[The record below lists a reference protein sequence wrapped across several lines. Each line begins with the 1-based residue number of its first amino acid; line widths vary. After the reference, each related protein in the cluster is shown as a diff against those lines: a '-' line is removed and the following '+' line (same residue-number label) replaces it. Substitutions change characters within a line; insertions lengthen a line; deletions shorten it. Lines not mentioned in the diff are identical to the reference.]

1 MSSQL
6 VDNLAD
12 PWEADALG
20 LWSLSVTPAAKRFGE
35 DGLGMAIVARS
46 GAGTDPAPLAQRRF
60 EPPLDL
66 QGVEELRFWLRSSRP
81 GDGSPASP
89 LYLTFEAASGGP
101 TPGPTWRRLLPV
113 RKRETWELHRL
124 WLGDMPV
131 DLRHGVGI
139 LRFRSLDP
147 TVAFTAAVDDLIGV
161 TAEPLQDVDIALL
174 ARLDR
179 RFRVPV
185 EGAPTEVLA
194 LVDLPENPG
203 ERALPYI
210 LITPWSIQPLGERGA
225 SVDIVDNYTTTGAF
239 VRPAPQEIQ
248 LEYRVD
254 VFAQARSQKTSV
266 LEGVLGDF
274 AGNPRLVVNGEPLQ
288 MTPFAPLPEQAAYL
302 VPPGRTPLFYRV
314 IAGMEVGVR
323 QFRPMAVPTLFT
335 APGDGKETGEAVTV

>member
-6 VDNLAD
+6 VDNLAT
-12 PWEADALG
+12 PWQGDALG
-20 LWSLSVTPAAKRFGE
+20 LWSLNVTPAARRFGE

-60 EPPLDL
+60 DPPLDL

-89 LYLTFEAASGGP
+89 FYLAFEAASDGP
-101 TPGPTWRRLLPV
+101 TPGPAWSRLLPV
-113 RKRETWELHRL
+113 RKRDTWELHRL
-124 WLGDMPV
+124 WLWDMAP
-131 DLRHGVGI
+131 DLRHAVGV

-161 TAEPLQDVDIALL
+161 TAEPLRDVDAALL

-179 RFRVPV
+179 RFPVPV
-185 EGAPTEVLA
+185 EGTPAKVPA

-203 ERALPYI
+203 DRPLPYI
-210 LITPWSIQPLGERGA
+210 LITPWAIQPLGEPGA
-225 SVDIVDNYTTTGAF
+225 SVDLIDNYTTTGAF
-239 VRPAPQEIQ
+239 VRPAPQDIQ
-248 LEYRVD
+248 LDYRID
-254 VFAQARSQKTSV
+254 VFAQGRSQKTSV

-274 AGNPRLVVNGEPLQ
+274 AGGPRLVVNGEPLQ
-288 MTPFAPLPEQAAYL
+288 MVPFTPSPEQAAYL

-314 IAGMEVGVR
+314 IAGMEVGAR
-323 QFRPMAVPTLFT
+323 QFRPMAVPTFFT
-335 APGDGKETGEAVTV
+335 APGDGKGTGEAVTV